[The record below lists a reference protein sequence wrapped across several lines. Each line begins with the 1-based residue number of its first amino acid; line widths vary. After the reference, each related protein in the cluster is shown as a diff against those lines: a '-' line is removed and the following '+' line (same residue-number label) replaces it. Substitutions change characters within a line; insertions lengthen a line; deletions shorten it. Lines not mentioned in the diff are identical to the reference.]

1 MAGRRGNG
9 SGSITQHPSKGLWEA
24 RLTLETGQ
32 RKSWYAKTYR
42 EAERILTRAKRERD
56 LGAQVDF
63 DERQTVAQY
72 LTGWLDAVKS
82 SGVKPRGFARYESDV
97 RLHLIPAVGAIRL
110 AKLSPQHL
118 QRLYAQ
124 ELDAGFAPAS
134 VAHMHAVIH
143 AALETAVRHNVI
155 ARNVADLVKAPRTE
169 ASEMRILTK
178 EQVERLLKAASTDRL
193 YALYLLAVRTGM
205 RQGELMALRWS
216 DVHLD
221 DHHLQVHHTLHFA
234 RGGEWMLT
242 PPKTKKSRRRIDL
255 APSVVEALR
264 VHRRQQIADQLAG
277 GPGWNA
283 DGFVFCKPTGQPWR
297 GTHLYARHF
306 VPLLKRAG
314 LPLIRFHD
322 LRHTAAS
329 LLLLAH
335 VDIKVVSELLG
346 HSSVAVT
353 RDRYTHIAPSLQ
365 KDAAAAL
372 EGLFARA

>member
-9 SGSITQHPSKGLWEA
+9 AGSITQHPNKGLWEA
-24 RLTLETGQ
+24 RLTLENGQ

-56 LGAQVDF
+56 LGALVDY

-72 LTGWLDAVKS
+72 LTSWLDGVKS
-82 SGVKPRGFARYESDV
+82 SGAKVRGWERYESDV
-97 RLHLIPAVGAIRL
+97 RLHLIPALGAARL
-110 AKLSPQHL
+110 AKLSPQQL

-124 ELDAGFAPAS
+124 ELDAGYSPAS
-134 VAHMHAVIH
+134 VAHVHAVLH

-169 ASEMRILTK
+169 ASEMRILSK
-178 EQVERLLKAASTDRL
+178 EQVEQLLTAASTDRL

-205 RQGELMALRWS
+205 RQGELLALQWS
-216 DVHLD
+216 DLHLD
-221 DHHLQVHHTLHFA
+221 DHHLQVQRTLHFA
-234 RGGEWMLT
+234 AGGEWVLT
-242 PPKTKKSRRRIDL
+242 TPKTKKSRRRIDL

-264 VHRRQQIADQLAG
+264 VHRRQQLAEQLAG

-283 DGFVFCKPTGQPWR
+283 DGFVFCRPTGLPWR
-297 GTHLYARHF
+297 GTHLYARYLT
-306 VPLLKRAG
+306 PLLRRAG

-346 HSSVAVT
+346 HRSVAVT
-353 RDRYTHIAPSLQ
+353 WDRYTHIAPSLQ